1 MLERLVSNTQ
11 SPARSRQIRLARLGL
26 TSLIAAALLWVALL
40 PAPPLPHAV
49 HTVLLTVLGHTAQA
63 SRSTVTWYGT
73 FLRKAP
79 EALLYFL
86 MAALL
91 QPYGPWRIKTF
102 LGVSAYGLV
111 LELFRPLHGRA
122 FEGLDVSYE
131 AVAALVGAYI
141 PSWINRHSKTGSEPP
156 F

>member
-1 MLERLVSNTQ
+1 MSNAQ
-11 SPARSRQIRLARLGL
+11 SPARARQIRLARLGL
-26 TSLIAAALLWVALL
+26 AGLIAAALLWVALL

-49 HTVLLTVLGHTAQA
+49 HTLLLSVLGHAAQA
-63 SRSTVTWYGT
+63 SRSATAWYAT

-86 MAALL
+86 MAVLL
-91 QPYGPWRIKTF
+91 QPYGPSRIKTF
-102 LGVSAYGLV
+102 LGVSAYGLA
-111 LELFRPLHGRA
+111 LELLRPLHGRA

-141 PSWINRHSKTGSEPP
+141 PSWINRHSTTGSDRPA
-156 F
+156 

>member
-1 MLERLVSNTQ
+1 MSNAQ
-11 SPARSRQIRLARLGL
+11 SPARARQIRLARVGL
-26 TSLIAAALLWVALL
+26 ASLIAVALLWVALL

-63 SRSTVTWYGT
+63 SRSSATWYAT

-86 MAALL
+86 MAVLL
-91 QPYGPWRIKTF
+91 QPYGSWRLKTF
-102 LGVSAYGLV
+102 LGVSAYGLM
-111 LELFRPLHGRA
+111 LELLRPLHGRA

-141 PSWINRHSKTGSEPP
+141 PSWINRYSTIGSDRQT
-156 F
+156 